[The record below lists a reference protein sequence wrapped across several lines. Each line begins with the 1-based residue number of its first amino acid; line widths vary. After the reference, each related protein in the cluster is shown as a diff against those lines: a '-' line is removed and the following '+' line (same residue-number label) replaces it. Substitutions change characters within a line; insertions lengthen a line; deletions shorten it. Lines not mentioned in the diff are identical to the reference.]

1 MDVTAKHTFE
11 YPIEKV
17 WAMFADQD
25 SHVAK
30 FEGMG
35 HRDIKVL
42 EFENSGSDVLIK
54 VSRVVDVDLPGYAK
68 KVLKPTSTVESTDK
82 WHDNGDG
89 TYGGT
94 FSADPQGQPVDVK
107 GKTTLTPDGDGKT
120 LYQVDATVKVKVPLI
135 GGKIENWAKGD
146 ILKQMEDEFAAG
158 ETWLSSH

>member
-11 YPIEKV
+11 HPIEKV

-42 EFENSGSDVLIK
+42 DYESDGTNVLIK
-54 VSRVVDVDLPGYAK
+54 VSRVVDVDLPGFAK

-82 WHDNGDG
+82 WRDNGDG

-94 FSADPQGQPVDVK
+94 FVAEPHGQPVEVK
-107 GKTTLTPDGDGKT
+107 GTTSLKPDGDDRTIYEVK
-120 LYQVDATVKVKVPLI
+120 ATVKVKVPLV

-146 ILKQMEDEFAAG
+146 ILGQMDEEFEAG
-158 ETWLSSH
+158 DKWLSSH